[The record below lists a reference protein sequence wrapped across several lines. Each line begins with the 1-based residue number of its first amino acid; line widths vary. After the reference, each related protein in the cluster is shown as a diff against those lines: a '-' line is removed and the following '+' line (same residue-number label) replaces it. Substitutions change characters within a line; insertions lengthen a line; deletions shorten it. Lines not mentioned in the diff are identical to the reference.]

1 MGRNSKRRR
10 KKITNIDKTEKDL
23 IKNNNNQISL
33 AVFMGKYDWEK
44 LSYLVGIIT
53 VILSGGYVILNNIYV
68 IIYQKDCEDFYKIPG
83 KYFYN
88 NIDNKAIEIIML
100 IICFFLFFSP
110 SFIKRSIQK
119 KDKYNKVIMY
129 IYIGFL
135 TIILGLVFGLI
146 NTLNLV
152 TVLDKINTMIKIPNG
167 LLQWINDNANLI
179 ILVVMIFAILA
190 ILLFCLVK
198 EVGKI
203 KYKKI
208 KAVIMLIGFISYFI
222 SAVLFISAAGI
233 KVSYSIKDKTQY
245 EVLTIDKKNM
255 VILST
260 VNDKFLITEYTLKDG
275 TIFFMTNNYMIIDN
289 NNIFISY
296 LNFSSSP
303 TIVSE

>member
-1 MGRNSKRRR
+1 
-10 KKITNIDKTEKDL
+10 
-23 IKNNNNQISL
+23 
-33 AVFMGKYDWEK
+33 
-44 LSYLVGIIT
+44 
-53 VILSGGYVILNNIYV
+53 
-68 IIYQKDCEDFYKIPG
+68 
-83 KYFYN
+83 
-88 NIDNKAIEIIML
+88 
-100 IICFFLFFSP
+100 
-110 SFIKRSIQK
+110 
-119 KDKYNKVIMY
+119 MY